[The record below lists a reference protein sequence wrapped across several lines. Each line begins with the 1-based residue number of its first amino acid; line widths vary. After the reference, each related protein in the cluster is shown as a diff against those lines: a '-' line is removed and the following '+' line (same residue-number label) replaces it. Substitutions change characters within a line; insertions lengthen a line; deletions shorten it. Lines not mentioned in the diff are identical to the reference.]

1 MPMAAASASERA
13 QQLCWW
19 ERQVCGIVGVGT
31 IPPHIAF
38 IMDGNRRF
46 ARDRG
51 LEVAHGHRLGY
62 EKLEQVLRWCGT
74 LGIKAVTVY
83 AFSLDNFRRSPDEVL
98 AIMRLC
104 GEKLRGMCHHDSLI
118 RRHGIRVRVVGDLGR
133 LSADLQEDIL
143 RVEATTAHNARAIL
157 TVCLAYTS
165 RHEIAQAVRRLAS
178 RYARE
183 RGVGSE
189 TRWGGGGG
197 VQLPCGASP
206 LGALVTA
213 AFSHL
218 IPYLTPCLT
227 PCLTPY
233 LILRVCVTAPLPVLT
248 PSFQFSP
255 HFLHLSERM
264 SFHLSPQVRRGLTIA
279 ACD

>member
-197 VQLPCGASP
+197 SSCRAEPRLSVRSSQQHFPTSSHISP
-206 LGALVTA
+206 RV
-213 AFSHL
+213 SPHVSPH
-218 IPYLTPCLT
+218 ISSS
-227 PCLTPY
+227 
-233 LILRVCVTAPLPVLT
+233 VCVSPHR
-248 PSFQFSP
+248 FQF
-255 HFLHLSERM
+255 
-264 SFHLSPQVRRGLTIA
+264 
-279 ACD
+279 

>member
-157 TVCLAYTS
+157 LS
-165 RHEIAQAVRRLAS
+165 
-178 RYARE
+178 
-183 RGVGSE
+183 
-189 TRWGGGGG
+189 
-197 VQLPCGASP
+197 
-206 LGALVTA
+206 
-213 AFSHL
+213 L
-218 IPYLTPCLT
+218 IH
-227 PCLTPY
+227 
-233 LILRVCVTAPLPVLT
+233 I
-248 PSFQFSP
+248 
-255 HFLHLSERM
+255 
-264 SFHLSPQVRRGLTIA
+264 
-279 ACD
+279 

>member
-189 TRWGGGGG
+189 TRWGGGGFSCRAEPRLS
-197 VQLPCGASP
+197 VRSSQQHFPTSSHISP
-206 LGALVTA
+206 RV
-213 AFSHL
+213 SPHVSPH
-218 IPYLTPCLT
+218 ISSS
-227 PCLTPY
+227 
-233 LILRVCVTAPLPVLT
+233 VCVSPHR
-248 PSFQFSP
+248 FQF
-255 HFLHLSERM
+255 
-264 SFHLSPQVRRGLTIA
+264 
-279 ACD
+279 